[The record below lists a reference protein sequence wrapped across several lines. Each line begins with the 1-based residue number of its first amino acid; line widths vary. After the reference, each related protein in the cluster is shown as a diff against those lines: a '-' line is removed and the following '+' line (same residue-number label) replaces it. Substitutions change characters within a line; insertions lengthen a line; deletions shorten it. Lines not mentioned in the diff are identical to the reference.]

1 MKHNI
6 IKSLLFSASLS
17 KVHRTFFTL
26 ALGAML
32 LTSCGKDN
40 KDNEALIGKW
50 YNTAQSYEITIA
62 GQTYI
67 PEGYICMEF
76 TDDKVLV
83 SDQRTNCLA
92 EWHKYSLSE
101 ESGKQLLEIEGGC
114 YKGRVFV
121 VEKLTSDELVLLPR
135 YNEIDRDFRYI
146 MKRDESLIYPTQLK

>member
-6 IKSLLFSASLS
+6 IKSLAA
-17 KVHRTFFTL
+17 L

-50 YNTAQSYEITIA
+50 TNTAQSYEITID
-62 GQTYI
+62 GRQNI
-67 PEGYICMEF
+67 PEGYIYMEF
-76 TDDKVLV
+76 TNDKVLV

-121 VEKLTSDELVLLPR
+121 VEKLTSDELVLAPFSSGA
-135 YNEIDRDFRYI
+135 DWDFRYI
-146 MKRDESLIYPTQLK
+146 MKRCE

>member
-6 IKSLLFSASLS
+6 IKSLAA
-17 KVHRTFFTL
+17 L
-26 ALGAML
+26 ALGALL

-50 YNTAQSYEITIA
+50 TSTAQSYEITID
-62 GQTYI
+62 GRQNIT
-67 PEGYICMEF
+67 EGYIYMEF

-83 SDQRTNCLA
+83 SDSRTDCLA

-121 VEKLTSDELVLLPR
+121 VEKLTSDELVLAPFSSGA
-135 YNEIDRDFRYI
+135 DWDFRYI
-146 MKRDESLIYPTQLK
+146 MKH

>member
-1 MKHNI
+1 MKYHS
-6 IKSLLFSASLS
+6 IKSLAA
-17 KVHRTFFTL
+17 L

-50 YNTAQSYEITIA
+50 TSTAQSYEITID
-62 GQTYI
+62 GRQNIT
-67 PEGYICMEF
+67 EGYIYMEF

-83 SDQRTNCLA
+83 SDSRTDCLA

-121 VEKLTSDELVLLPR
+121 VEKLTSDELVLAPFSSGA
-135 YNEIDRDFRYI
+135 DWDFRYI
-146 MKRDESLIYPTQLK
+146 MKRCE

>member
-6 IKSLLFSASLS
+6 IKSLAA
-17 KVHRTFFTL
+17 L

-50 YNTAQSYEITIA
+50 SNTAQSYEVTIS
-62 GQTYI
+62 GREDI
-67 PEGYICMEF
+67 PEGYIYMEF

-83 SDQRTNCLA
+83 SDQRTDCLA

-121 VEKLTSDELVLLPR
+121 VEKLTSDELVLAPFSSGA
-135 YNEIDRDFRYI
+135 DWDFRYI
-146 MKRDESLIYPTQLK
+146 MKRCE

>member
-6 IKSLLFSASLS
+6 IKSLSALIMG
-17 KVHRTFFTL
+17 
-26 ALGAML
+26 ALL

-50 YNTAQSYEITIA
+50 ANTAQSCEITIA
-62 GQTYI
+62 GQENI

-83 SDQRTNCLA
+83 SDSRTDCLA
-92 EWHKYSLSE
+92 EWHNYTLSK

-114 YKGRVFV
+114 HGGIFV
-121 VEKLTSDELVLLPR
+121 VEELTNGKLVLAPLSSGA
-135 YNEIDRDFRYI
+135 DWDFRYI
-146 MKRDESLIYPTQLK
+146 MKRCE

>member
-1 MKHNI
+1 MKNNI
-6 IKSLLFSASLS
+6 IKSLAA
-17 KVHRTFFTL
+17 L
-26 ALGAML
+26 ALGALL

-50 YNTAQSYEITIA
+50 ANTAQSCEITIA
-62 GQTYI
+62 GQENI

-92 EWHKYSLSE
+92 ERHKYSLSE

-114 YKGRVFV
+114 HGGIFV
-121 VEKLTSDELVLLPR
+121 VEELTNGKLVLAPFSSGA
-135 YNEIDRDFRYI
+135 DWDFRYI
-146 MKRDESLIYPTQLK
+146 MKRRK

>member
-6 IKSLLFSASLS
+6 IKSLAA
-17 KVHRTFFTL
+17 L

-40 KDNEALIGKW
+40 KDNDALIGKW
-50 YNTAQSYEITIA
+50 ANTAQSYEVTIS
-62 GQTYI
+62 GREDIQ
-67 PEGYICMEF
+67 EGYICMEF

-83 SDQRTNCLA
+83 SDQRTDCLA

-101 ESGKQLLEIEGGC
+101 KDGKQLLKIEGGC

-121 VEKLTSDELVLLPR
+121 VEKPTSDELVLAPFSSGA
-135 YNEIDRDFRYI
+135 DWDFRYI
-146 MKRDESLIYPTQLK
+146 MKRR